1 MSLSIPLILFRKF
14 HRLGCP
20 AETSAEKEYYTNQ
33 PSGGHDLQLVSHSFT
48 LTVKPQ
54 GSSDFASEKKE
65 ELVLAISIPAHLVA
79 RQAQTGQ
86 LYFTVDHHWLPTCN
100 CLKIKQTVF
109 NRYTYSLQQDFLE
122 LCPSNHLN

>member
-1 MSLSIPLILFRKF
+1 MSLSIPLTLFGKL
-14 HRLGCP
+14 HRLRCP

-33 PSGGHDLQLVSHSFT
+33 PSGSHDLQLGSHSFT
-48 LTVKPQ
+48 PTVKPQ

-65 ELVLAISIPAHLVA
+65 LVLAISTPAHLVA
-79 RQAQTGQ
+79 RQAQAGR
-86 LYFTVDHHWLPTCN
+86 LYFTVDHHWLPTYN

-109 NRYTYSLQQDFLE
+109 NGHTYSLQEGFLE